1 MLLKTCYSAKGGPTL
16 KNYLASNISS
26 AKVEQPCPS
35 LCVPFL
41 VHQGSQSGFFSS
53 PVPNNHRTVFQFLI
67 RFGEIDQF
75 SISGMLVSTRL
86 TSLVN

>member
-1 MLLKTCYSAKGGPTL
+1 MLKTCYSAKGGPTL

-41 VHQGSQSGFFSS
+41 VHQGE
-53 PVPNNHRTVFQFLI
+53 VDLVDTNIT
-67 RFGEIDQF
+67 EIE
-75 SISGMLVSTRL
+75 
-86 TSLVN
+86 N